1 MSAGRGRGMPQ
12 QQPQYNAMYQDIAQ
26 MSLQDPNIQL
36 SNQLRQMLLTQ
47 ESKNNHQAH
56 NIMMNPPIMGPL
68 GQQNPGQNMY
78 MPDNNWMMGQGQ
90 PMQQVMPQGV
100 TMSNMFNMS
109 NQNNVRQQMGAG
121 NGQYGQSFPQQ
132 QFRQPQY
139 QPQQRMQQ
147 TPGSRTGPM
156 GPIKPGVFEQP
167 VGAQISQS
175 PQSAQTGP
183 VGQSL
188 FKSGPSNDMSGDEFL
203 QSLMKG
209 ADSPQSNNPAAAVA
223 SQGPPSNTSLSVSA
237 NEFVPCFRKP
247 EKQIVLYTY
256 ESFKKKSKADD
267 ENAINDVK
275 TKLVKLFNDPQDVAA
290 IMEPSVNTVKSWT
303 TSITTYH
310 QIVEDIFEFSIDE
323 VNHPNFYH
331 IGSKVLGYF
340 TLNIPAYG
348 TPPLTFFDA
357 IIHKCCREYDN
368 CLRED
373 LSLAQRQH
381 RARHVA
387 LMIAEL
393 FNTIKEGD
401 LRVFVFAEQIV
412 HLCHLLTQCPTNSTV
427 DAVAK
432 IMLVC
437 GRDLKDLVDD
447 DRFGSI
453 INSLSI
459 IVDRMGASL
468 DSKTVTMVESVVKL
482 NKAGWPWDE
491 SQNNCSEGAGGD
503 TDAPVANAVDWNEY
517 ATDDFDD
524 QWLNDMLRFE
534 EEDDFSDV
542 EEDFKRFML
551 DAAKSK
557 S

>member
-1 MSAGRGRGMPQ
+1 MSAGRGRGMPQQ

-26 MSLQDPNIQL
+26 MSLQEN
-36 SNQLRQMLLTQ
+36 
-47 ESKNNHQAH
+47 KNTHQAH
-56 NIMMNPPIMGPL
+56 NIMMNAPIMGPL
-68 GQQNPGQNMY
+68 GQQNPQSMY
-78 MPDNNWMMGQGQ
+78 MPDNNWMMGQAR
-90 PMQQVMPQGV
+90 PIRQVMPQGV
-100 TMSNMFNMS
+100 TMSNMFNSM
-109 NQNNVRQQMGAG
+109 NNGQMRQG
-121 NGQYGQSFPQQ
+121 NGQYGQSYQAPQAQ
-132 QFRQPQY
+132 YRQPQQMMA
-139 QPQQRMQQ
+139 QPQRMAQ
-147 TPGSRTGPM
+147 PGSRTGPM

-167 VGAQISQS
+167 VGAQITQS

-188 FKSGPSNDMSGDEFL
+188 FKSSPSNDMSGDEFL

-209 ADSPQSNNPAAAVA
+209 ASSPQQQTNPASAVTPA
-223 SQGPPSNTSLSVSA
+223 VNTQNTSLSVSA

-275 TKLVKLFNDPQDVAA
+275 TKLVKLYNDPQDVAA

-303 TSITTYH
+303 TSVTTYH

-373 LSLAQRQH
+373 LALATRQG

-393 FNTIKEGD
+393 FTTIKEGD

-412 HLCHLLTQCPTNSTV
+412 HLCHLLTQCPTNVTV

-459 IVDRMGASL
+459 IIERMGTSL

-491 SQNNCSEGAGGD
+491 SQNNNSEGGGGGGD

-517 ATDDFDD
+517 ANDDFDD
-524 QWLNDMLRFE
+524 QWLNEMLRFE

-542 EEDFKRFML
+542 EEDFKKFML
-551 DAAKSK
+551 DAAKNK